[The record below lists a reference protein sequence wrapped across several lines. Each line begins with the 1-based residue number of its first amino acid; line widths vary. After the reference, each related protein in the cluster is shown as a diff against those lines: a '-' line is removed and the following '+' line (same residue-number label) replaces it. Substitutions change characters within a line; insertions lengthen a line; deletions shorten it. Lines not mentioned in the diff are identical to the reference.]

1 MPDRI
6 DLGFAAKREP
16 RAIVEY
22 FRAKGYNITWDWHEA
37 WEVAHARAFTVAK
50 AVRLD
55 VLSSI
60 RQELDKAI
68 AKGTTRRQFLRDLE
82 PRLQRLGWWGRQV
95 VGQPQVPGQPHRPGQ
110 VVQLGSPHRLRT
122 IFDTN
127 VRTAYA
133 AARSRQQGDNA
144 NSRPYWMYSARR
156 DGRTRPSHAALDG
169 RVFKHDDPFW
179 QTHYPPNG
187 WNCRCRV
194 RPLTAKQ
201 VEGRKIESSRGH
213 LAEVQQRAG
222 VDKLTGEV
230 IERPGTAY
238 RFRDAAGKEHVLLPD
253 PGWSYNPG
261 SGGTFGPIDGDQTRL
276 DAIVGDG
283 GKTWRHFGLPQHPAT
298 IPAPPRRRPAK
309 SREAALQQI
318 EQALDRGGRRISA
331 TRADG
336 KRDMIFGEVATPD
349 GLENVMVTEGFVRHI
364 ADRAAREQFVDAVL
378 PTLANPA
385 EVWLRPKL
393 IDGRVFYRRAFIAA
407 FDRAGDRSRQ
417 RGRGAV
423 VVAQEDTAGLL
434 SWTFIPAR
442 EERKLNKQR
451 TGYLLY
457 SRKASVGEG

>member
-1 MPDRI
+1 MPNQV
-6 DLGFAAKREP
+6 DLGFAATREP
-16 RAIVEY
+16 RAVVEY

-55 VLSSI
+55 VLSGI

-68 AKGTTRRQFLRDLE
+68 AKGTTRRQFVRGLE
-82 PRLQRLGWWGRQV
+82 PRLRRLGWWGRQM
-95 VGQPQVPGQPHRPGQ
+95 VGQPGGPGH

-133 AARSRQQGDNA
+133 AARYRQQSDNA
-144 NSRPYWMYSARR
+144 ASRPFWMYSARR

-169 RVFKHDDPFW
+169 RVFPHDDPFW
-179 QTHYPPNG
+179 TTHYPPNG

-201 VEGRKIESSRGH
+201 VEQRGIRPSSSRGQ
-213 LAEVQQRAG
+213 LTQVQQRAG
-222 VDKLTGEV
+222 VDKQTGEI
-230 IERPGTAY
+230 IERPGIAY

-261 SGGTFGPIDGDQTRL
+261 AGATFGPIDGDPTRL

-283 GKTWRHFGLPQHPAT
+283 GKTWRHFGLPARPASS
-298 IPAPPRRRPAK
+298 PAPPRRRAAK
-309 SREAALQQI
+309 SPDAALHQI
-318 EQALDRGGRRISA
+318 EQALDRGGRRRSI

-336 KRDMIFGEVATPD
+336 KQDTVFGEVVTPE
-349 GLENVMVTEGFVRHI
+349 GLDNVMLTGGFVRHL
-364 ADRAAREQFVDAVL
+364 ARGHGRDQFVEAVI
-378 PTLANPA
+378 PTLTDPA
-385 EVWLRPKL
+385 EVWLQPTLVK
-393 IDGRVFYRRAFIAA
+393 GRVFYRRVFIAA
-407 FDRAGDRSRQ
+407 FDRAGEGPRQ

-423 VVAQEDTAGLL
+423 VVAQEDPLGIL
-434 SWTFIPAR
+434 SWTFVPPKQAQR
-442 EERKLNKQR
+442 LNNR
-451 TGYLLY
+451 RRGYLLY
-457 SRKASVGEG
+457 RRGDAAGEE